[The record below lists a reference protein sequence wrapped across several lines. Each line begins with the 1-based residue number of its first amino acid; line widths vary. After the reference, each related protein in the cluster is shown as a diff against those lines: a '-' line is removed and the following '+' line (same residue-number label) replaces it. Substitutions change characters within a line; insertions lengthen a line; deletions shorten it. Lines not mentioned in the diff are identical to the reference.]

1 MKKNKVKLTENGLK
15 KLIKESTAKILKEM
29 ETENVPYEA
38 WSEYLHGKEPLF
50 EFEDGIIYVDYD
62 ENNGTLC
69 SGHVTN
75 VGFHKDG
82 EVEVPVYDGNFQ
94 AALEEVY
101 DQLSCN
107 HEGLCENKGRKPKLT
122 KSHLQ
127 KIINENI
134 KRVLKE
140 GKPFN
145 TDEWQEQYRDNRG
158 YKFSSKGS
166 GANKQWKREK
176 VSESQL
182 HNIVKESINKVIQEV
197 AGYQSTMQKA
207 NNQFNQNTMMGKLR
221 SKIMPNKYQQY
232 QRIQQQGNQMGQD
245 AADRINNER
254 EKMGYIDGLD
264 RYMLNYGDY
273 AESQGLGKH
282 METGKNWGDDREY
295 MNKYFSHERDLMNKG
310 REAYNKNTAI
320 DNGRVNKYGTNGRIL
335 KSEAGWNSEDNYNND
350 EYHKQ
355 RNELGLPTH
364 N

>member
-1 MKKNKVKLTENGLK
+1 MNQESEYQKSYNRGKSMIERYLRVFGKEQGLNRIKDALVKLTSNEEIANSKYNKGQIDALIDYVYGLK
-15 KLIKESTAKILKEM
+15 EDKIRLTESLLRNVIRESINRILN
-29 ETENVPYEA
+29 ETDKYK
-38 WSEYLHGKEPLF
+38 GQT
-50 EFEDGIIYVDYD
+50 
-62 ENNGTLC
+62 NGWWGTDPNYTRK
-69 SGHVTN
+69 SG
-75 VGFHKDG
+75 
-82 EVEVPVYDGNFQ
+82 
-94 AALEEVY
+94 
-101 DQLSCN
+101 
-107 HEGLCENKGRKPKLT
+107 
-122 KSHLQ
+122 
-127 KIINENI
+127 
-134 KRVLKE
+134 
-140 GKPFN
+140 
-145 TDEWQEQYRDNRG
+145 
-158 YKFSSKGS
+158 
-166 GANKQWKREK
+166 K

-264 RYMLNYGDY
+264 HYMLDYGDY

-282 METGKNWGDDREY
+282 METGKNWGNDREY

-364 N
+364 IYFQTPNIVKYCQ

>member
-1 MKKNKVKLTENGLK
+1 MNQKGKIRLTESLLRNVIRESINRILNESDNYKEQTNGWWGPDPNYTRK
-15 KLIKESTAKILKEM
+15 S
-29 ETENVPYEA
+29 
-38 WSEYLHGKEPLF
+38 GK
-50 EFEDGIIYVDYD
+50 
-62 ENNGTLC
+62 
-69 SGHVTN
+69 VT
-75 VGFHKDG
+75 
-82 EVEVPVYDGNFQ
+82 P
-94 AALEEVY
+94 
-101 DQLSCN
+101 
-107 HEGLCENKGRKPKLT
+107 KP
-122 KSHLQ
+122 SSS
-127 KIINENI
+127 
-134 KRVLKE
+134 
-140 GKPFN
+140 
-145 TDEWQEQYRDNRG
+145 DWQEQYRDNRG

-264 RYMLNYGDY
+264 HYMLNYGDY

-282 METGKNWGDDREY
+282 METGKNWGNDREY

-335 KSEAGWNSEDNYNND
+335 KSEAGCNSEDNYNND

-364 N
+364 IYF

>member
-1 MKKNKVKLTENGLK
+1 MNQEGKIRLTESLLRNVIRESINRILNETDKYKGQTNG
-15 KLIKESTAKILKEM
+15 
-29 ETENVPYEA
+29 
-38 WSEYLHGKEPLF
+38 WW
-50 EFEDGIIYVDYD
+50 
-62 ENNGTLC
+62 GTGPNYTRK
-69 SGHVTN
+69 SG
-75 VGFHKDG
+75 
-82 EVEVPVYDGNFQ
+82 
-94 AALEEVY
+94 
-101 DQLSCN
+101 
-107 HEGLCENKGRKPKLT
+107 
-122 KSHLQ
+122 
-127 KIINENI
+127 
-134 KRVLKE
+134 
-140 GKPFN
+140 
-145 TDEWQEQYRDNRG
+145 
-158 YKFSSKGS
+158 
-166 GANKQWKREK
+166 K

>member
-1 MKKNKVKLTENGLK
+1 MNQKGKIRLTESLLRNVIRESINRILNESDNYKEQTNGWWGTDPNYTRK
-15 KLIKESTAKILKEM
+15 S
-29 ETENVPYEA
+29 
-38 WSEYLHGKEPLF
+38 GK
-50 EFEDGIIYVDYD
+50 
-62 ENNGTLC
+62 
-69 SGHVTN
+69 VT
-75 VGFHKDG
+75 
-82 EVEVPVYDGNFQ
+82 P
-94 AALEEVY
+94 
-101 DQLSCN
+101 
-107 HEGLCENKGRKPKLT
+107 KP
-122 KSHLQ
+122 SSS
-127 KIINENI
+127 
-134 KRVLKE
+134 
-140 GKPFN
+140 
-145 TDEWQEQYRDNRG
+145 DWQEQYRDNRG

-264 RYMLNYGDY
+264 HYMLNYGDY

-282 METGKNWGDDREY
+282 METGKNWGNDREY

-335 KSEAGWNSEDNYNND
+335 KSEAGCNSEDNYNND

-364 N
+364 IYF

>member
-1 MKKNKVKLTENGLK
+1 MNQEGKIRLTETLLRNVIRESINRILNESDDYKGQTNGWRPDPNYTRK
-15 KLIKESTAKILKEM
+15 SGKASITPHSSTQFGS
-29 ETENVPYEA
+29 N
-38 WSEYLHGKEPLF
+38 
-50 EFEDGIIYVDYD
+50 
-62 ENNGTLC
+62 
-69 SGHVTN
+69 
-75 VGFHKDG
+75 
-82 EVEVPVYDGNFQ
+82 
-94 AALEEVY
+94 
-101 DQLSCN
+101 
-107 HEGLCENKGRKPKLT
+107 
-122 KSHLQ
+122 
-127 KIINENI
+127 
-134 KRVLKE
+134 
-140 GKPFN
+140 
-145 TDEWQEQYRDNRG
+145 EWQEQYRDNRG
-158 YKFSSKGS
+158 YSFSSKGS

-273 AESQGLGKH
+273 AERQGLGKH
-282 METGKNWGDDREY
+282 METGKNWGNDREY
-295 MNKYFSHERDLMNKG
+295 MDKYFSHERDLMNKG

-364 N
+364 ISF

>member
-1 MKKNKVKLTENGLK
+1 MNQKGKIRLTESLLRNVIRESINRILNESDNYKEQTNG
-15 KLIKESTAKILKEM
+15 
-29 ETENVPYEA
+29 
-38 WSEYLHGKEPLF
+38 WW
-50 EFEDGIIYVDYD
+50 
-62 ENNGTLC
+62 GTDPNYTRK
-69 SGHVTN
+69 SG
-75 VGFHKDG
+75 
-82 EVEVPVYDGNFQ
+82 
-94 AALEEVY
+94 
-101 DQLSCN
+101 
-107 HEGLCENKGRKPKLT
+107 
-122 KSHLQ
+122 
-127 KIINENI
+127 
-134 KRVLKE
+134 
-140 GKPFN
+140 
-145 TDEWQEQYRDNRG
+145 
-158 YKFSSKGS
+158 
-166 GANKQWKREK
+166 K

-264 RYMLNYGDY
+264 HYMLNYGDY

-282 METGKNWGDDREY
+282 METGKNWGNDREY

-335 KSEAGWNSEDNYNND
+335 KSEAGCNSEDNYNNN

-364 N
+364 IYF

>member
-1 MKKNKVKLTENGLK
+1 MNQESEYQKSYNRGKSMIERYLRAFGKEQGLNRIKDALVKLT
-15 KLIKESTAKILKEM
+15 S
-29 ETENVPYEA
+29 
-38 WSEYLHGKEPLF
+38 
-50 EFEDGIIYVDYD
+50 D
-62 ENNGTLC
+62 EEIAN
-69 SGHVTN
+69 S
-75 VGFHKDG
+75 K
-82 EVEVPVYDGNFQ
+82 Y
-94 AALEEVY
+94 
-101 DQLSCN
+101 
-107 HEGLCENKGRKPKLT
+107 NKGQIDALIDYVYG
-122 KSHLQ
+122 L
-127 KIINENI
+127 N
-134 KRVLKE
+134 E
-140 GKPFN
+140 GKIRLTESLLRN
-145 TDEWQEQYRDNRG
+145 VIRESINRILNETDKYKGQTNGWWGTDPNYTRKSGKVTPKPSSSDWQEQYRDNRG

-166 GANKQWKREK
+166 GPNKQWKREK

>member
-1 MKKNKVKLTENGLK
+1 MNQESEYQKSYNRGKSMIERYLRAFGKEQGLNRIKDALVKLTSDEEIANSKYNKGQIDALIDYVYGLK
-15 KLIKESTAKILKEM
+15 EDKIRLTESLLRNVIRESINRILN
-29 ETENVPYEA
+29 ETDKYKGQTNGWRPDPNYTRKNGKVTPKPS
-38 WSEYLHGKEPLF
+38 SEYSKTNIEP
-50 EFEDGIIYVDYD
+50 
-62 ENNGTLC
+62 
-69 SGHVTN
+69 
-75 VGFHKDG
+75 
-82 EVEVPVYDGNFQ
+82 
-94 AALEEVY
+94 
-101 DQLSCN
+101 
-107 HEGLCENKGRKPKLT
+107 
-122 KSHLQ
+122 
-127 KIINENI
+127 
-134 KRVLKE
+134 
-140 GKPFN
+140 KPFN

-166 GANKQWKREK
+166 GPNKQWKREK

-320 DNGRVNKYGTNGRIL
+320 DNGRVNKYGTNSRIL